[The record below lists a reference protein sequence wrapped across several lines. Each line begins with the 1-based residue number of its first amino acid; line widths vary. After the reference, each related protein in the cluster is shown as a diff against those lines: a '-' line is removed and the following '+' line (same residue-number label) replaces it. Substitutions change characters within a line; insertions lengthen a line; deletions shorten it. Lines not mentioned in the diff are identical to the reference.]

1 MVNFFIIG
9 IVIMACTFLLTFISS
24 FFPSASIM
32 DRVATK
38 VLSGVQLLAL
48 LGLLLN
54 YQNYVNDAKEQELT
68 KQALLTEKN
77 WTDVYRLIQ
86 ENHLSCPNFV
96 SSLTFDWQKPSGLQY
111 DTSEKKDNY
120 EIVLNLSITIFQAF
134 QNVVIYFLYYDSED
148 DLNLWLRSFIPWCNS
163 DILYDIWNKN
173 KFVYGPNTQKL
184 TDLLF
189 KEVRDNK
196 PKNQAELI
204 SLATKICK
212 SAEIKEIF
220 ESVNKIP
227 PCG

>member
-1 MVNFFIIG
+1 MADFFTIG
-9 IVIMACTFLLTFISS
+9 IGIMIFAILITIISA
-24 FFPSASIM
+24 FYPSTSPVDRIAS
-32 DRVATK
+32 K
-38 VLSGVQLLAL
+38 VLSGLQVLAL

-54 YQNYVNDAKEQELT
+54 YQNFINTSKDQELT

-77 WTDVYRLIQ
+77 WTDVYKLIQ
-86 ENHLSCPNFV
+86 ENHLVCPNFV
-96 SSLTFDWQKPSGLQY
+96 ASLSFDWQKPEGLKY
-111 DTSEKKDNY
+111 DKSKDKDNY

-163 DILYDIWNKN
+163 ETLYEIWNKN
-173 KFVYGPNTQKL
+173 KFVYGPNTQKF

-189 KEVRDNK
+189 REVMSNP
-196 PKNQAELI
+196 PKNQQELI
-204 SLATKICK
+204 KLSEKICK
-212 SAEIKEIF
+212 SEDMRIIF

>member
-1 MVNFFIIG
+1 MANFFWIG
-9 IVIMACTFLLTFISS
+9 IVIMLFALMLTVTSAFY
-24 FFPSASIM
+24 PSNSTV

-38 VLSGVQLLAL
+38 VIAGIQLFAL
-48 LGLLLN
+48 LGLAIN
-54 YQNYVNDAKEQELT
+54 YQNYVNTSKDQELT

-77 WTDVYRLIQ
+77 WTDVYKLIQ
-86 ENHLSCPNFV
+86 ENHLVCPNFV
-96 SSLTFDWQKPSGLQY
+96 ASLSFDWQKPEGLKY
-111 DTSEKKDNY
+111 DKSKDKDNY

-163 DILYDIWNKN
+163 QILYEIWNKN
-173 KFVYGPNTQKL
+173 KFVYGPNTQKF

-189 KEVRDNK
+189 REVMSK
-196 PKNQAELI
+196 PPKNQQELI
-204 SLATKICK
+204 KLSEKICK
-212 SAEIKEIF
+212 SEDMRIIF